1 MDEVYYRDSKR
12 RRRQETGCMQHAFE
26 QLRKEGG
33 ARTHAWHVRLS
44 RKKEFCIFLT
54 WGNKEKG
61 KTKKI
66 FLCSGLLLPGS
77 RQGIQNIILPL
88 HIFFTILKD
97 TRSSQRRSPS
107 HSHSLS
113 PLALSLSRTDTHTS
127 LQYDTLGAGGC
138 EGGKGADPAS
148 PGFFSFAAL
157 TFLVVK
163 TITMLKFLAF
173 THAASSTRSH

>member
-1 MDEVYYRDSKR
+1 
-12 RRRQETGCMQHAFE
+12 MQHAFE

-88 HIFFTILKD
+88 HIFFAILKD